1 MSKTDDRQGKT
12 VFNIEQMKLVCG
24 DLEKIVTAL
33 QSALEKSADLA
44 EKFDSD
50 YIGEA
55 HDEVNNFLLSLPTHI
70 WRLILLYNKIRI
82 FIFITEESFLDSDAK
97 MVQRMEN

>member
-1 MSKTDDRQGKT
+1 MGKTNDQQSKT

-55 HDEVNNFLLSLPTHI
+55 HDEVTNFLLSLPTHI
-70 WRLILLYNKIRI
+70 WRLILLYQKMDMFLIL
-82 FIFITEESFLDSDAK
+82 TAQSFQGSDSK